1 MRYGIDRDR
10 LKFLGVSDIMIDR
23 LYRAL
28 FVYSV
33 GFYELIT
40 KITKFNNKE
49 QSESKRTK
57 IISSVWTVYSILLE
71 FWWKSDYRLLISQ
84 LASEYEK
91 QKQTLKDIIEK
102 NNDMFLDKE
111 AELRDQFKDMQKD
124 YEELQQAR
132 VYYK

>member
-57 IISSVWTVYSILLE
+57 IIGSVWTVYSILLE

>member
-49 QSESKRTK
+49 QSESKRSK

-84 LASEYEK
+84 LATEYEK